1 MVEGPQNDRQPGLQ
15 LLLDAGRQVTDQLL
29 LEAGRQVADI
39 QLLLLLLLLLL
50 LIAWDWVDDVALG
63 VGQNNCDNKGE
74 SRQRGFIKNAQGEKK
89 EREKGDAKNLCKGQ
103 RRAVSTEMMIGQ

>member
-63 VGQNNCDNKGE
+63 VGQNNCDIKGE

-103 RRAVSTEMMIGQ
+103 RRAVSTEMMICQ